1 MFHFQSAHCNTPP
14 TEMLQQLLQSLAT
27 PPKLTTVRVNSLKYD
42 RETVIAMLRE
52 LLDKVVFKNVFE
64 FNSLQEARQNST
76 AFVNSIHLYH
86 WGVRIYPQ

>member
-14 TEMLQQLLQSLAT
+14 TDMLQQLLQSLAT

-52 LLDKVVFKNVFE
+52 LLDKVVLKMCS
-64 FNSLQEARQNST
+64 SLIVCKKLDRT
-76 AFVNSIHLYH
+76 ALLL
-86 WGVRIYPQ
+86 